1 MTTLAIHRI
10 GKALLG
16 PGTLSLEG
24 LPEEFQKRFPEV
36 SPKYIDTASLLAGI
50 AAIEALRGSDLTEE
64 ERRDFSVVLGSAL
77 GTLESVL
84 GFDGQALQK
93 GPNAVNPMD
102 FPNTVANA
110 PGSRVG
116 IWLQLKGP
124 NVTLT
129 NGGTAFLDALGF
141 AWEAAKGGLFQRG
154 LVGAVER
161 VPDSLRILVR
171 KAPEGGGIQEG
182 ACLLLAD
189 REEGGAPLFRVEDYF
204 SLQLGPGLLLPPA
217 FIGRWRSFWEGVR
230 WLGCPTGTPLLE
242 GPPTGMMRW
251 TPPPGV
257 DLGLGGLGAMEA
269 FLASPHPLGVLGAY
283 APAERKMAFVRIT
296 KK

>member
-1 MTTLAIHRI
+1 MAIHRM

-16 PGTLSLEG
+16 PGALSLEG
-24 LPEEFQKRFPEV
+24 LPAEFQKRFPEV

-50 AAIEALRGSDLTEE
+50 AAVEALQGSNLTEE
-64 ERRDFSVVLGSAL
+64 ERKDFSVVLGSAL

-84 GFDGQALQK
+84 DFDGQALQK

-141 AWEAAKGGLFQRG
+141 AWEALKGGLFRRG

-161 VPDSLRILVR
+161 VPEPLRGLAQKIT
-171 KAPEGGGIQEG
+171 GGKGAQEG
-182 ACLLLAD
+182 ACLLLA
-189 REEGGAPLFRVEDYF
+189 GGTGSMPPLFEVLDYF
-204 SLQLGPGLLLPPA
+204 SVQLRRDLAFPSA
-217 FIGRWRSFWEGVR
+217 FISRWEPLWEGVE
-230 WLGCPTGTPLLE
+230 WLGCPLGVPLE
-242 GPPTGMMRW
+242 ERFPTKVDRW
-251 TPPPGV
+251 ASSGGQEF
-257 DLGLGGLGAMEA
+257 GLGGVGAMEA
-269 FLASPHPLGVLGAY
+269 FLTSSRRLAVLGAY
-283 APAERKMAFVRIT
+283 SPGERKLSFVKIG

>member
-1 MTTLAIHRI
+1 
-10 GKALLG
+10 
-16 PGTLSLEG
+16 LSLEE
-24 LPEEFQKRFPEV
+24 LPEEFQKRFSEV

-50 AAIEALRGSDLTEE
+50 AAVEALRGSDWTEE

-141 AWEAAKGGLFQRG
+141 AWEATKSGLFRRG

-161 VPDSLRILVR
+161 VPDALRTLVR
-171 KAPEGGGIQEG
+171 KTRGGGGIQEG
-182 ACLLLAD
+182 ACLLLA
-189 REEGGAPLFRVEDYF
+189 EKEGLGSPLFRVEDYF
-204 SLQLGPGLLLPPA
+204 SLQLGPGLLFPPA
-217 FIGRWRSFWEGVR
+217 FVGRWRTFWKGVG
-230 WLGCPTGTPLLE
+230 WVGCPMETPLMD
-242 GPPTGMMRW
+242 GPPIGAVRW

-269 FLASPHPLGVLGAY
+269 FLASSHPLGVLGAY